1 MNFKQGTFYLIMAWT
16 VLLLTGY
23 VLNILL
29 ARYLGPES
37 YGTYGLVMSVLLWIE
52 IVIINGL
59 PYAVQKFISS
69 DESRSGAILW
79 TAGKMQFV
87 TAAVLFGISFALA
100 PLIAG
105 FFKDA
110 GLVVWFRIAFID
122 ILVYGFFHIF
132 SSYQNGL
139 QHFGKQA
146 VLLVIYGLSKLG
158 FVVLFIFLTRT
169 LTGVFLANVAGSVFG
184 LIAGLLFLGKEIK
197 IGVYDTRKLI
207 HFAFPSLLYFLMLN
221 MLFYI
226 DLWVVNYFLG
236 KTTGGYY
243 VAASTIARI
252 PYFIVFGLSATVLPT
267 LSNKLKSGVLS
278 EAKTT
283 IQSSFKFFLLI
294 ALPIGILITLFP
306 RDIIVFIYSVV
317 YIQSGSIVPVLVWG
331 MIFLAF
337 FSILTTIINADN
349 APHISF
355 GIAVMTVVMDVIINV
370 KLVPV
375 YGTSGGALSTTVA
388 VGIGVVIALL
398 YVYRRFRFLLNFKS
412 SLRIGIA
419 GLVLLGAVKLLQ
431 AIHLNFLLGGFIGL
445 ILYGLVLLILKEII
459 IGDFVRLF
467 IASEKH

>member
-1 MNFKQGTFYLIMAWT
+1 MIIAWT
-16 VLLLTGY
+16 VLLFAGY
-23 VLNILL
+23 ILNVWL
-29 ARYLGPES
+29 ARHLGPES
-37 YGTYGLVMSVLLWIE
+37 YGTYGLVISVLLWIE

-87 TAAVLFGISFALA
+87 VAAVLFGISFALA
-100 PLIAG
+100 PFIAS

-110 GLVVWFRIAFID
+110 GLAVWFRIAFID

-132 SSYQNGL
+132 SSYQNGSR
-139 QHFGKQA
+139 HFGKQA
-146 VLLVIYGLSKLG
+146 LLLVIYGLSKLG
-158 FVVLFIFLTRT
+158 FVFLFIFWTQSLS
-169 LTGVFLANVAGSVFG
+169 GAFLANAAGSVVG
-184 LIAGLLFLGKEIK
+184 LIAGLLFLGKDIR
-197 IGVYDTRKLI
+197 IGIYDRQRLI
-207 HFAFPSLLYFLMLN
+207 RFAFPSLLYFLMLN
-221 MLFYI
+221 LLLYI

-267 LSNKLKSGVLS
+267 LSNKLKSGVFN
-278 EAKTT
+278 EAKAI
-283 IQSSFKFFLLI
+283 IQSSFKYFLLM

-306 RDIIVFIYSVV
+306 RDIIVFIYSAV
-317 YIQSGSIVPVLVWG
+317 YIQSGSIFPVLVWG

-355 GIAVMTVVMDVIINV
+355 GIAVLTVLVDVIINI

-375 YGTSGGALSTTVA
+375 YGTFGGALATTVA
-388 VGIGVVIALL
+388 VGIGTLIALA
-398 YVYRRFRFLLNFKS
+398 YVYRRFHFLLNLKS
-412 SLRIGIA
+412 SLRIATA
-419 GLVLLGAVKLLQ
+419 GLVLLGAVKLSQ
-431 AIHLNFLLGGFIGL
+431 AINLHFLLSGLIGL
-445 ILYGLVLLILKEII
+445 ILYGLVLIIFKEVIV
-459 IGDFVRLF
+459 GDFVRVF
-467 IASEKH
+467 AASGK